1 MTPVSECAQNDSN
14 AFANALNT
22 EVGEMRSINNL
33 AQD

>member
-22 EVGEMRSINNL
+22 ELAEMRRINNL
-33 AQD
+33 ARG